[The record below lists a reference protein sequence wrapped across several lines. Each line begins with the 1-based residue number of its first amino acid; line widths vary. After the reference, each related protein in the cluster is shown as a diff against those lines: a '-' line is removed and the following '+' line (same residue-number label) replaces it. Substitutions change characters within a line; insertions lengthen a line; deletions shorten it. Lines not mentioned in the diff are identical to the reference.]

1 MVNISLAKLIS
12 VNKRSSN
19 LVKGMLEGIR
29 FLINQK
35 DDKYRR
41 TLEKKKKKE
50 LAKKKHSYDTSNH
63 GSHEE
68 FGVLQLSSRKA
79 SASAKPQQSS
89 FILS

>member
-1 MVNISLAKLIS
+1 
-12 VNKRSSN
+12 
-19 LVKGMLEGIR
+19 MLEGIR

-41 TLEKKKKKE
+41 TLEKKKKE